1 MKTALFRCC
10 ITSMGLAQYETSSN
24 VVLRE
29 LGIEF
34 VDINDFNCCGYPLRN
49 LNFRA
54 FLLSSARN
62 LALAEQA
69 GLDILTVCNC
79 CYGNL
84 KYAQHV
90 LKESSSTRE
99 EINASLKSLGLSY
112 SGTASIKHLLGVLHD
127 DFGVETIKKR
137 LKKTLDGLRIATH
150 YGCHILRPK
159 EVVGFDHGFPP
170 AKFDILVE
178 ALGAVSVPWVGKY
191 DCCGSPLWGVND
203 ELSMDLTGKKLE
215 NAHQGG
221 AECLTVTCPFCQ
233 MQFSKIQQRIIETR
247 DHNTALP
254 CVVYPQLLGLCL
266 GIGREALGIEEELP
280 EAVRTHLR
288 DIEPEASHA
297 DEKAA

>member
-10 ITSMGLAQYETSSN
+10 ITSMGLSQYETSSN

-34 VDINDFNCCGYPLRN
+34 HDINDFNCCGYPLRN

-54 FLLSSARN
+54 YLLSSARN

-84 KYAQHV
+84 KYADHV
-90 LKESSSTRE
+90 LKQSSSTRE
-99 EINASLKSLGLSY
+99 EINASLKSLGLRY

-150 YGCHILRPK
+150 YGCHRLRPK
-159 EVVGFDHGFPP
+159 EVVGFDYGFPP
-170 AKFDILVE
+170 VKFDSLVE
-178 ALGAVSVPWVGKY
+178 AIGAVSVPWVGKY

-203 ELSMDLTGKKLE
+203 ELSMDLTMKKLA

-233 MQFSKIQQRIIETR
+233 MQFSKIQKRIIETR
-247 DHNTALP
+247 DLDPALP
-254 CVVYPQLLGLCL
+254 CVLYPQLLGLCL
-266 GIGREALGIEEELP
+266 GIDPEALGLEEELP

-288 DIEPEASHA
+288 DIEPEASHT
-297 DEKAA
+297 DEQAA